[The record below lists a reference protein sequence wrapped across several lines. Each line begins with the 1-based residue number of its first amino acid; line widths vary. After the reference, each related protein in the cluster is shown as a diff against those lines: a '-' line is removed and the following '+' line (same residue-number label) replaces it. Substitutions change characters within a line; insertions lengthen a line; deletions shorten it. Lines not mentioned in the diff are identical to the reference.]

1 MPRIAVYEKFCSICQ
16 KNITVG
22 DLIELQNQKWNHCA
36 CIGNQLI
43 NISYEEPIIIE
54 NDSQYEQ
61 QNTWGEKIWQLA
73 YKYFNRKN

>member
-1 MPRIAVYEKFCSICQ
+1 MPKIAVYEKFCSICQ

-22 DLIELQNQKWNHCA
+22 DLIELQNKKWIHYVCVKNPQ
-36 CIGNQLI
+36 IEI
-43 NISYEEPIIIE
+43 YYEEPIFIE
-54 NDSQYEQ
+54 NGSQYEE